1 LRRRTAKR
9 RAVSNNEES
18 TVSEDIRAIVA
29 NKNDEG
35 KVEAGLQTLS
45 LADLPDEDVLIDV
58 AYSTVNYKDGL
69 AITGTLPICRK
80 FPMVC
85 GIDLSGTVVESSH
98 PKWQP
103 GDRVLANGYALSE
116 DHWGGYAEMQRVNG
130 DFLVRVPNE
139 FDLEQV
145 MALGTAGYTAM
156 LCVHAVI
163 DHGTRPAD
171 GPILV
176 TGAAGGVGSV
186 AVMAMA
192 KLGYE
197 VAASTGRPE
206 TADYLRGLGASQIV
220 ARADLAR
227 KSKPLEKELWAG
239 VIDAVGDT
247 TLATAIAQTKHEGIV
262 APCGLAGGF
271 GLPLTVMPLI
281 LRGVTVRGIESIMTV
296 MDRRE
301 RAWASLAELIDQ
313 DKLAAVFRTV
323 PLAKVADIAAEILGG
338 TIRGRVVVDVNA

>member
-1 LRRRTAKR
+1 M
-9 RAVSNNEES
+9 SDN
-18 TVSEDIRAIVA
+18 IRAIVA
-29 NKNDEG
+29 DKNADG
-35 KVEAGLQTLS
+35 KVEASLKNLT

-69 AITGTLPICRK
+69 AVTGTLPICRK

-85 GIDLSGTVVESSH
+85 GIDLSGTVIESSH
-98 PKWQP
+98 PKWKA
-103 GDRVLANGYALSE
+103 GDRVLANGYSLSE
-116 DHWGGYAEMQRVNG
+116 DYWGGYAEQQRING
-130 DFLVRVPNE
+130 DFLVAVPDA

-145 MALGTAGYTAM
+145 MAIGTAGYTAM
-156 LCVHAVI
+156 LCVHAVL
-163 DHGTRPAD
+163 DHGTKPQD

-186 AVMAMA
+186 AIMALG

-206 TADYLRGLGASQIV
+206 TADYLRSLGASQIV
-220 ARADLAR
+220 ARDDLAR

-271 GLPLTVMPLI
+271 GLPASVMPLI
-281 LRGVTVRGIESIMTV
+281 LRGVTVRGVESIQTSME
-296 MDRRE
+296 RRE
-301 RAWASLAELIDQ
+301 RAWSALAELIDQ
-313 DKLAAVFRTV
+313 DKLAAVFTTE
-323 PLAKVADIAAEILGG
+323 PLEKVLELGQQILGG
-338 TIRGRVVVDVNA
+338 TVRGRIVIDVNA

>member
-1 LRRRTAKR
+1 
-9 RAVSNNEES
+9 VSD
-18 TVSEDIRAIVA
+18 DIRAIVA
-29 NKNDEG
+29 DKNAEG
-35 KVEAGLQTLS
+35 KVEASLKTLS
-45 LADLPDEDVLIDV
+45 LADLPDENVLVDV

-69 AITGTLPICRK
+69 AVTGTLPICRK

-85 GIDLSGTVVESSH
+85 GIDLSGTVLESSH
-98 PKWQP
+98 PKWKP

-116 DHWGGYAEMQRVNG
+116 DYWGGYAEKQRING
-130 DFLVRVPNE
+130 DFLVAVPE
-139 FDLEQV
+139 AFDLEQV

-156 LCVHAVI
+156 LCVHAVL
-163 DHGTRPAD
+163 DHGTKPED

-192 KLGYE
+192 KLGFE

-206 TADYLRGLGASQIV
+206 TGDYLRSLGASQIV
-220 ARADLAR
+220 ARDDLAR
-227 KSKPLEKELWAG
+227 KSKPLEKETWAG

-271 GLPLTVMPLI
+271 GLPTSVMPLI
-281 LRGVTVRGIESIMTV
+281 LRGITVRGVESIMTS
-296 MDRRE
+296 MERRE
-301 RAWASLAELIDQ
+301 RAWAALAELIDQ
-313 DKLAAVFRTV
+313 DKLSAVFTTE
-323 PLAKVADIAAEILGG
+323 PLGNVLELGRQILGG
-338 TIRGRVVVDVNA
+338 TIRGRVVIDVNA

>member
-1 LRRRTAKR
+1 M
-9 RAVSNNEES
+9 SN
-18 TVSEDIRAIVA
+18 DIRAIVA
-29 NKNDEG
+29 DKNSDG
-35 KVEAGLQTLS
+35 KVEASLQKLA
-45 LADLPDEDVLIDV
+45 LADLPDENVLIDV

-69 AITGTLPICRK
+69 AVTGTLPICRK

-85 GIDLSGTVVESSH
+85 GIDLSGTVVDSGH
-98 PKWQP
+98 PKWKQ
-103 GDRVLANGYALSE
+103 GDRVLANGYHLSE
-116 DHWGGYAEMQRVNG
+116 DYWGGYAERQRING
-130 DFLVRVPNE
+130 DFLVRVPNA

-145 MALGTAGYTAM
+145 MAIGTAGYTAM
-156 LCVHAVI
+156 LCVHAVL
-163 DHGTRPAD
+163 DHGTKPKD

-206 TADYLRGLGASQIV
+206 TAGYLHGLGASQIV
-220 ARADLAR
+220 AREDLAR
-227 KSKPLEKELWAG
+227 TCKPLEKELWSG

-271 GLPLTVMPLI
+271 GLPASVMPLI
-281 LRGVTVRGIESIMTV
+281 LRGVTVRGVESILTSME
-296 MDRRE
+296 RRE
-301 RAWASLAELIDQ
+301 RAWRALAELIDQ
-313 DKLAAVFRTV
+313 DKLAEVFTTE
-323 PLAKVADIAAEILGG
+323 PLGRVLELGQEILAGK
-338 TIRGRVVVDVNA
+338 IRGRVVIDVRA

>member
-1 LRRRTAKR
+1 MKN
-9 RAVSNNEES
+9 S
-18 TVSEDIRAIVA
+18 IRAIVA
-29 NKNDEG
+29 EQDDNG
-35 KVEAGLQTLS
+35 RVAAGLQTLS
-45 LADLPDEDVLIDV
+45 VADLPDENVLIDV

-69 AITGTLPICRK
+69 AVTGSLPICRK

-85 GIDLSGTVVESSH
+85 GIDLSGTVLESTH

-103 GDRVLANGYALSE
+103 GDRVLVNGYHLSE
-116 DHWGGYAEMQRVNG
+116 DYWGGYAEQQRVNG
-130 DFLVRVPNE
+130 DFLVRVPDA

-156 LCVHAVI
+156 LCVHAVV
-163 DHGTRPAD
+163 DHGTKVDD

-186 AVMAMA
+186 AVMALA

-206 TADYLRGLGASQIV
+206 TAAYLQKLGASEIV
-220 ARADLAR
+220 AREDLAR
-227 KSKPLEKELWAG
+227 ESKPLEKERWAG
-239 VIDAVGDT
+239 VVDAVGDT

-271 GLPLTVMPLI
+271 GLPATVMPLI
-281 LRGVTVRGIESIMTV
+281 LRGVTVRGVESILTSMP
-296 MDRRE
+296 RRE
-301 RAWASLAELIDQ
+301 RAWAALAELIDQ
-313 DKLAAVFRTV
+313 D
-323 PLAKVADIAAEILGG
+323 ILGSVFTTKPLDAVLEIG
-338 TIRGRVVVDVNA
+338 KDILAGRIQGRVVIDVRA

>member
-1 LRRRTAKR
+1 M
-9 RAVSNNEES
+9 SEE
-18 TVSEDIRAIVA
+18 IRAIVA
-29 NKNDEG
+29 EQNADG
-35 KVEAGLQTLS
+35 KVEAGLKTLALS
-45 LADLPDEDVLIDV
+45 DLPDEDVLIDV

-69 AITGTLPICRK
+69 AVTGTLPICRK

-85 GIDLSGTVVESSH
+85 GIDLSGTVIESSH
-98 PKWQP
+98 AKWKA
-103 GDRVLANGYALSE
+103 GDRVLANGYHLAE
-116 DHWGGYAEMQRVNG
+116 DYWGGYAEKQRVNG
-130 DFLVRVPNE
+130 NFLVRVPE
-139 FDLEQV
+139 AFDLEQV

-156 LCVHAVI
+156 LCVHAVV
-163 DHGTRPAD
+163 DHGTKPED

-220 ARADLAR
+220 AREDLAR
-227 KSKPLEKELWAG
+227 ASKPLEKELWAG

-247 TLATAIAQTKHEGIV
+247 TMATAIAQTKHEGIV

-271 GLPLTVMPLI
+271 NLPTTVMPFI
-281 LRGVTVRGIESIMTV
+281 LRGVTVRGVESILTSMA
-296 MDRRE
+296 RRE
-301 RAWASLAELIDQ
+301 RAWAALAELIDQ
-313 DKLAAVFRTV
+313 DKLAEVFTTE
-323 PLAKVADIAAEILGG
+323 PLDRVVELGSQILGG
-338 TIRGRVVVDVNA
+338 TIRGRVVIDVNA